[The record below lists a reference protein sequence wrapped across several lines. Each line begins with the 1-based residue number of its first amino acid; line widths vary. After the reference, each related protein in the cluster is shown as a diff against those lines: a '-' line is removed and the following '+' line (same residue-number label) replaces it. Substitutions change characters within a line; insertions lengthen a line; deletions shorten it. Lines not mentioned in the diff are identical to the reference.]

1 MYCLF
6 FSFFFV
12 YRLLNEIYVSTWPWI
27 QWPHLIHLLNLI
39 FLNFDLDFLGTKGK
53 LFENNDYFISSISIQ
68 ILSLSFVCLMTLVRT
83 SSTVCNF
90 LSCNIFVR
98 FWNQVIL
105 ASEKKK
111 KFVLLFL
118 KRYSLEV
125 SKIDDIIFLSIVL
138 SHQWLHI
145 GLHSLWWKGLF
156 VCLNNTLN
164 FNIYKPSVF

>member
-12 YRLLNEIYVSTWPWI
+12 YRLLNKIYVSTWPWI

-39 FLNFDLDFLGTKGK
+39 FLNFDLDFLGTKVK

-83 SSTVCNF
+83 SSIVCNF

-98 FWNQVIL
+98 FWNRYTGL
-105 ASEKKK
+105 RKKRNLSCFFK
-111 KFVLLFL
+111 KIFFGSVLDWWYYFL
-118 KRYSLEV
+118 KYCFKSPVTTYRFALSLVKE
-125 SKIDDIIFLSIVL
+125 
-138 SHQWLHI
+138 
-145 GLHSLWWKGLF
+145 F
-156 VCLNNTLN
+156 VCL
-164 FNIYKPSVF
+164 FV